1 LSSDKEVCGFLKT
14 TVVKQWKAG
23 KPQPETCAGLAIL
36 LGSDIDEIRADARQM
51 VNDAADRRTQGRI
64 ILISLADELAH
75 LRGDNVGHA
84 LIQLMDAPLF
94 QNDFAFR
101 RAVEQALVK
110 VRSKDG
116 VTALIKLL
124 AKVRGEVRADIVRYL
139 GEISGREPSIDAVEW
154 DQWWSEVKGRFEFPP
169 EKKEIAAGRHAA
181 GARPAPR
188 AAAAAGPSY
197 YGLPLSGAK
206 IVFVIDTSGSMAG
219 PRIFA
224 AKRELSKAIEE
235 LPADVEF
242 NIISFNVRSYPWQMK
257 LMPAL
262 PENKQNALYF
272 LAAQGL
278 GNATA
283 SYDALEAALEFDAEA
298 VYFLTDGAPH
308 GGRVTSPPAIV
319 KTITQA
325 NTYRRMTIN
334 SIGIGVGPSGN
345 PFDTFLSTLAQHNY
359 GEYQRVDQ

>member
-1 LSSDKEVCGFLKT
+1 MNQCHNEYQPRGNRWESRLMRRVVNTLTAEKSFLVTALMALSVASSAPSQVRDAAAEFKAAKGSLTQQLRDKKKENRLAAVSKLEALVTPEAAKLLLFQGLSNNEEDVRRASFDALAKLSSDKEVCGFLKT

-124 AKVRGEVRADIVRYL
+124 AKVRGEV
-139 GEISGREPSIDAVEW
+139 
-154 DQWWSEVKGRFEFPP
+154 
-169 EKKEIAAGRHAA
+169 
-181 GARPAPR
+181 
-188 AAAAAGPSY
+188 
-197 YGLPLSGAK
+197 
-206 IVFVIDTSGSMAG
+206 
-219 PRIFA
+219 
-224 AKRELSKAIEE
+224 
-235 LPADVEF
+235 
-242 NIISFNVRSYPWQMK
+242 
-257 LMPAL
+257 
-262 PENKQNALYF
+262 
-272 LAAQGL
+272 
-278 GNATA
+278 
-283 SYDALEAALEFDAEA
+283 
-298 VYFLTDGAPH
+298 
-308 GGRVTSPPAIV
+308 
-319 KTITQA
+319 
-325 NTYRRMTIN
+325 
-334 SIGIGVGPSGN
+334 
-345 PFDTFLSTLAQHNY
+345 
-359 GEYQRVDQ
+359 